1 MKIENKKYLLKTY
14 SKKLLADTLTPVS
27 VYLRLRD
34 KFPNSLLLE
43 SSDYHANDNSFSY
56 ICFNPIASIKVENE
70 TIFQKFPDGKS
81 TIIDLKSPPSKL
93 DLGGCS
99 HNVPKILDEFAAS
112 FSSEENHFKFINNGL
127 FGFMAFDAVRYFEDI
142 QLSKKEEN
150 LEMPDLYYA
159 VYQNIIAINHF
170 NNEAYIFAHTFESE
184 NNIPQIEQILKS
196 KSFAEFSFERNGE
209 RTTNLNDEDFKALV
223 RKCKE
228 HCQRGD
234 VFQIVPSKRFSQK
247 FTGDEFNVYRALR
260 SVNPSPY
267 LFYFDYGN
275 FKIFGSSPEAQLIV
289 KGTRAEI
296 HPIAGTFKRTGND
309 EQDAELAKKL
319 SEDKKENSEHVMLVD
334 LARNDLSRHG
344 TNVKVETYREVQF
357 FSHVIHLVSKVTA
370 TKNPL
375 ISTMQIV
382 ADTFPAGTLSGAPKH
397 KALQLLEKYE
407 NRSREFYGGAIGFM
421 DFSGNFNHAIIIRS
435 FVSKN
440 HSLHYQ
446 AGAGVVSESNEENE
460 LQEVY
465 NKLGALTKA
474 LELAESI

>member
-1 MKIENKKYLLKTY
+1 MTYQLTTHTKKM
-14 SKKLLADTLTPVS
+14 LADTLTPVS

-56 ICFNPIASIKVENE
+56 ICCNPIASIEVKNGE
-70 TIFQKFPDGKS
+70 IAQHYPDGKKA
-81 TIIDLKSPPSKL
+81 TITIQEDT
-93 DLGGCS
+93 
-99 HNVPKILDEFAAS
+99 NVPAILDSFAAS
-112 FSSEENHFKFINNGL
+112 FSSEETNLKFINNGL
-127 FGFMAFDAVRYFEDI
+127 FGFMAYDAVQYFENI
-142 QLSKKEEN
+142 TISKKEDN
-150 LEMPDLYYA
+150 LEIPDMYYA

-170 NNEAYIFAHTFESE
+170 NNEAFLFAHCYNSE
-184 NNIPQIEQILKS
+184 NNIPQLEQVLKS
-196 KSFAEFSFERNGE
+196 KNFAEYPFNTQGE
-209 RTTNLNDEDFKALV
+209 PKSNIDDATFKQLV
-223 RKCKE
+223 STCKA
-228 HCQRGD
+228 HCARGD
-234 VFQIVPSKRFSQK
+234 VFQIVPSKRFSQA

-275 FKIFGSSPEAQLIV
+275 FKIFGSSPEAQLVV
-289 KGTRAEI
+289 KNDVAEI

-309 EQDAELAKKL
+309 EKDAELAKQL
-319 SEDKKENSEHVMLVD
+319 SADEKENSEHVMLVD

-344 TNVKVETYREVQF
+344 SNVTVDTYREIQF

-370 TKNPL
+370 QKDPET
-375 ISTMQIV
+375 STLQLV

-397 KALQLLEKYE
+397 KAMQLLEKYE

-440 HSLHYQ
+440 HTLHYQ
-446 AGAGVVSESNEENE
+446 AGAGVVSESKEENE

-474 LELAESI
+474 LKLAETI

>member
-1 MKIENKKYLLKTY
+1 MSETKYTLKTH

-34 KFPNSLLLE
+34 KFHNSLLLE

-56 ICFNPIASIKVENE
+56 ICCNPIASIKIENE
-70 TIFQKFPDGKS
+70 TVIQKYPDGNEVILPITKD
-81 TIIDLKSPPSKL
+81 TNI
-93 DLGGCS
+93 
-99 HNVPKILDEFAAS
+99 PKVIENFASS
-112 FSSEENHFKFINNGL
+112 FSSEANSFKFINNGL
-127 FGFMAFDAVRYFEDI
+127 FGYMAYDSVRYFEDVEI
-142 QLSKKEEN
+142 SKTKSALSI
-150 LEMPDLYYA
+150 PDVFYA

-170 NNEAYIFAHTFESE
+170 NNEAYIFAHCYNTE
-184 NNIPQIEQILKS
+184 NNIQEIEQILKS
-196 KSFAEFSFERNGE
+196 RSFAQYPFARNGVA
-209 RTTNLNDEDFKALV
+209 TTNLDDEGFKSLV
-223 RKCKE
+223 RTCKT

-234 VFQIVPSKRFSQK
+234 VFQIVPSKRFTQN

-267 LFYFDYGN
+267 LFYFDYGK
-275 FKIFGSSPEAQLIV
+275 FKIFGSSPEAQLVV
-289 KGTRAEI
+289 KGDSAEI

-309 EQDAELAKKL
+309 EQDAELAKQL
-319 SEDKKENSEHVMLVD
+319 SADKKENSEHVMLVD

-344 TNVKVETYREVQF
+344 TNVTVETYREVQF

-370 TKNPL
+370 KKNPKT
-375 ISTMQIV
+375 STMQIV

-397 KALQLLEKYE
+397 KAMQLLEKYE
-407 NRSREFYGGAIGFM
+407 NVNREFYGGAIGFM
-421 DFSGNFNHAIIIRS
+421 DFKGNFNHAIIIRS

-440 HSLHYQ
+440 HSLHFQ
-446 AGAGVVSESNEENE
+446 AGAGVVSGSDEEKE

-474 LELAESI
+474 LELAETL